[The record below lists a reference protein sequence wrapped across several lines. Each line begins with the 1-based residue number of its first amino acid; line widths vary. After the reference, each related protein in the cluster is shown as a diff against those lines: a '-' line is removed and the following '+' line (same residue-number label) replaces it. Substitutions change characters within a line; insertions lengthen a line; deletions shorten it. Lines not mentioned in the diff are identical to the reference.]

1 MMAENRVSIRSGKV
15 PDLYDNGDLLAAL
28 WAFRMTTACGQTQ
41 KYVDLGS
48 RPR

>member
-1 MMAENRVSIRSGKV
+1 MSMTSGKV
-15 PDLYDNGDLLAAL
+15 SDLYDNGDLIAAL